1 MGVGAD
7 YKYPP
12 NYRDGRVRQ
21 DYLPAALV
29 GRRFLEDRDL
39 GTEIDPELEAE
50 ERTKKEG

>member
-1 MGVGAD
+1 MREMGYAAD

-21 DYLPAALV
+21 TYLPPELV

-39 GTEIDPELEAE
+39 GTEVDPDLGDEEA
-50 ERTKKEG
+50 